1 MAASAWINAPARTLV
16 LSDERLARLAA
27 RGDER
32 AFGAIVERHQ
42 GALTRYCSTVLRH
55 GADAED
61 AVQNEPMSAHPALA
75 AGTVP
80 MRVKPWLYRI
90 AHNEAI
96 SLARTRRPADE
107 LDERELPVGAAPEEA
122 VEIRHRLGELLS
134 DLRALTERQREAL
147 VLRELSGLDYAQI
160 AQTLGV
166 SEAAAQ
172 QTVFEARSALQ
183 SFGEGRALAC
193 EGIQRALSDCD
204 GMRLRTRTFRAH
216 LRDCDGCRAFEI
228 ALRARR
234 RDLGLLFPPTGA
246 AGGLLAT
253 LGRLLGNGDP
263 IIAGLGLKGAV
274 LGLVV
279 LGGGGAVV
287 ATAVEGGGG
296 GAPAPLVAPA
306 AVVEDAAVMEPETG
320 ADRNR
325 PSGRPVSG
333 GDDRDASPSREGR
346 RPQHVPGNDAGPSG
360 DSGGGGSDRS
370 GDSAPGSSSPSRGPA
385 PSAPAGD
392 DDGGNLPRPPVRAP
406 QPVQD
411 VVDQVS
417 DVADDVLDTVEETV
431 APVTEA
437 VQDTVTTV
445 TDTADDVST
454 PVADAVEDATGVK
467 LPGLLP

>member
-1 MAASAWINAPARTLV
+1 MAASAWINASPRTLV

-42 GALTRYCSTVLRH
+42 GALTRYCRTVLRH

-61 AVQNEPMSAHPALA
+61 AVQNALVAAHRALA
-75 AGTVP
+75 AGTIP

-107 LDERELPVGAAPEEA
+107 LDERDLPAGAAPEEA
-122 VEIRHRLGELLS
+122 VEIRRRLGELLS

-147 VLRELSGLDYAQI
+147 VLRELSGLDYAEI
-160 AQTLGV
+160 AHAMGV
-166 SEAAAQ
+166 TEAAAQ

-216 LRDCDGCRAFEI
+216 LRDCEGCRTFEV

-253 LGRLLGNGDP
+253 IGRLLGNGEP

-287 ATAVEGGGG
+287 ATAVDGGGG
-296 GAPAPLVAPA
+296 GSPAPVPIVTPAVVSDEVSAPSGDRDATQGSGRSISERDRRGAAPAREGRGPQRSDGNAVLAGDGSNGGNDASGDRAPA
-306 AVVEDAAVMEPETG
+306 SPSPSGGHARSNRSGDEDAA
-320 ADRNR
+320 
-325 PSGRPVSG
+325 S
-333 GDDRDASPSREGR
+333 
-346 RPQHVPGNDAGPSG
+346 
-360 DSGGGGSDRS
+360 
-370 GDSAPGSSSPSRGPA
+370 
-385 PSAPAGD
+385 
-392 DDGGNLPRPPVRAP
+392 LPRPPVRAP

-411 VVDQVS
+411 VVDSVGA
-417 DVADDVLDTVEETV
+417 VADDVLDTVAEAA
-431 APVTEA
+431 APVTDA
-437 VQDTVTTV
+437 VQETVTTV
-445 TDTADDVST
+445 TDTVDDVVA
-454 PVADAVEDATGVK
+454 PVTDAVEDTTGVD
-467 LPGLLP
+467 LLP